1 MSLKTLAT
9 DMSTSILIV
18 DDEQSLCEFMKIML
32 TREGYDVS
40 FSTSATQAIDL
51 LQKAYQGNRK
61 IDLVISDLMMPEMSG
76 IDLLTRA
83 RSIDPEL
90 DFIVMTAFASV
101 ETAIEALKKGA
112 FDYVTKPFKVD
123 EVKIAVKKIE
133 ERKKIRNENQ
143 ALKNQLKT
151 GFESFITADPRTL
164 KVIDLARKVADSDA
178 TVLILGES
186 GVGKEVLA
194 RAIHMSGNR
203 SKAPFVSIN
212 CGAVPETLL
221 ESELFGHVKG
231 AFSGAIRDKDGLFA
245 VADTGTLF
253 LDEIGETSPAIQV
266 KLLRAL
272 EEKIVLPVGATKG
285 RTVDVRIIAA
295 TNAELETMVQKGRF
309 RPDLYYRLNVF
320 PFTIPP
326 LRERVGDIPI
336 LANYFVKRH
345 CAKLEIPEKELTA
358 ESIEL
363 LRQYSWPGNVRQLEN
378 VLERAV
384 IMAKG
389 KYIQP
394 ADMPDLN
401 GGSDRLPSISL
412 SSGHLPELETIEKA
426 YIFYVLAECGWQKSK
441 AAKLLGIDVSTL
453 YRKIE
458 RFNLKL
464 PAEARN

>member
-1 MSLKTLAT
+1 
-9 DMSTSILIV
+9 MSTSILIV
-18 DDEQSLCEFMKIML
+18 DDEQSLCEFMQIML
-32 TREGYDVS
+32 SREGYDVS
-40 FSTSATQAIDL
+40 YSTSANQAIEVL
-51 LQKAYQGNRK
+51 HKAREENKK

-76 IDLLTRA
+76 IDLLTKA
-83 RSIDPEL
+83 RSLDSEL

-123 EVKIAVKKIE
+123 EVKIAIKKIE
-133 ERKKIRNENQ
+133 ERKKIQNENRI
-143 ALKNQLKT
+143 LKAQLKT
-151 GFESFITADPRTL
+151 GFESFITSDPRTL

-194 RAIHMSGNR
+194 RAIHTAGNR
-203 SKAPFVSIN
+203 SKAPFVSVN

-231 AFSGAIRDKDGLFA
+231 SFSGAIRDKDGLFA
-245 VADTGTLF
+245 AADGGTLF

-272 EEKIVLPVGATKG
+272 EEKIVMPVGATKG

-295 TNAELETMVQKGRF
+295 TNAELETMVQRGRF

-326 LRERVGDIPI
+326 LRERPSDIPI
-336 LANYFVKRH
+336 LANYFIKRH
-345 CAKLEIPEKELTA
+345 CAKLEIPEKELMP

-363 LRQYSWPGNVRQLEN
+363 LKQYSWPGNVRQLEN
-378 VLERAV
+378 ILERAV

-389 KYIQP
+389 KYIRP
-394 ADMPDLN
+394 ADMPDLH
-401 GGSDRLPSISL
+401 GETDKQLSISL
-412 SSGHLPELETIEKA
+412 NSGNLPELETIEKA
-426 YIFYVLAECGWQKSK
+426 YIFYTLAECGWQKSK

-458 RFNLKL
+458 RFDLKL
-464 PAEARN
+464 PSDNRS